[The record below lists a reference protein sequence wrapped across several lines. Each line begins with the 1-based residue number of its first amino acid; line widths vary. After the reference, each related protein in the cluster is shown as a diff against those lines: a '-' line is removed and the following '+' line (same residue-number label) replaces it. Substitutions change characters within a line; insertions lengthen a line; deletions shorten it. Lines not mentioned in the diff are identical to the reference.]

1 MCHTSHSRLVVSS
14 DLVGRLVADIQQTP
28 DGVRLEGVLDGR
40 SVSDA
45 RTALNDALEAVTGD
59 VVVDLRQLVA
69 LDATSLALLVSV
81 HRRTLNQGRRLV
93 LDGVGPRLA
102 RLLAVTRLH
111 RVLVVQRVPSAPVT
125 DAERA
130 A

>member
-59 VVVDLRQLVA
+59 VTDPTVM
-69 LDATSLALLVSV
+69 TSL
-81 HRRTLNQGRRLV
+81 
-93 LDGVGPRLA
+93 LA
-102 RLLAVTRLH
+102 RRFDVIFHLASIV
-111 RVLVVQRVPSAPVT
+111 SGE
-125 DAERA
+125 AEA
-130 A
+130 DFDKGWQINGLAF